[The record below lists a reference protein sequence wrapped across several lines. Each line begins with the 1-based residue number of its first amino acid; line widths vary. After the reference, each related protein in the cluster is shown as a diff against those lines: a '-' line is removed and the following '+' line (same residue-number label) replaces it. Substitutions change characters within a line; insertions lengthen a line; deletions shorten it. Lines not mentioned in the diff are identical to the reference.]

1 MPEYELSVIG
11 AGRVASQLASAL
23 HTAGVQIRNVYSRN
37 SEKANLLAGRLASF
51 ALSGDLATAIHSLPP
66 KSVYLV
72 CVADDAI
79 PLVCQHLDV
88 LEGLVIHTSGSVP
101 LQHLAHS
108 RTAVLYPLQTFS
120 PDRPLNLAEVPFFI
134 EASHAEVLEWLYG
147 FAHLLSPHIKEVSSD
162 TRQWIHLLGVI
173 SNNFIN
179 HLLVEAEQLAA
190 DHGLSF
196 ASLHPL
202 VLETIQKAFEIS
214 PALAQTGPA
223 ARGDQTTIA
232 KHQQLLTEQAP
243 HLLPLYNLFTEAI
256 LKRKKE

>member
-23 HTAGVQIRNVYSRN
+23 HIAGVLVRNVYSRN

-51 ALSGDLATAIHSLPP
+51 ALSGDLATAIHSLPS

-79 PLVCQHLDV
+79 PSVCQHLDV
-88 LEGLVIHTSGSVP
+88 LEGLVIHTSGSIP

-179 HLLVEAEQLAA
+179 HLLVEAEQLAT
-190 DHGLSF
+190 DHGLPF

-202 VLETIQKAFEIS
+202 VLETIQKAFETS
-214 PALAQTGPA
+214 PSLAQTGPA

-232 KHQQLLTEQAP
+232 KQQQLLTEHAP

-256 LKRKKE
+256 LNRKKE